1 MDVKQ
6 MIRLIIK
13 VIGIYI
19 LAYFS
24 IPWRSNGRRLVRVYD
39 SVQY

>member
-13 VIGIYI
+13 VIGFIYWLI
-19 LAYFS
+19 FS
-24 IPWRSNGRRLVRVYD
+24 IPWRSNGRRLVRVY
-39 SVQY
+39 VPT